1 LVDWNRFLMQ
11 NHAPSTIQMTIA
23 PNVHATAM
31 TVVRTS
37 TFSICT
43 GGGVVAT
50 GLPGICNELE
60 DPDTTV
66 TVAFGSPR
74 ADSSLLMLS
83 ADSLS
88 GLAPITATETS
99 MPARRRAGLILRIL
113 TLLGSTP
120 TAAAIPSMN
129 FLCAEASKSSTEIG
143 SPTDRT
149 IVSSSSRGGG
159 GEGGGGGGSG
169 VAVGEGGGSVGGVG
183 VGGSEVADTFV
194 ADTFVADT
202 FVADTFVALNVFV
215 ADTFVADMVGSG
227 VDVVGSGVD
236 VVGSG
241 VDGS

>member
-1 LVDWNRFLMQ
+1 M
-11 NHAPSTIQMTIA
+11 
-23 PNVHATAM
+23 
-31 TVVRTS
+31 
-37 TFSICT
+37 
-43 GGGVVAT
+43 VAT

-149 IVSSSSRGGG
+149 IVSSSSRGAG

-202 FVADTFVALNVFV
+202 FVALNVFV

-236 VVGSG
+236 GS
-241 VDGS
+241 

>member
-1 LVDWNRFLMQ
+1 M
-11 NHAPSTIQMTIA
+11 
-23 PNVHATAM
+23 
-31 TVVRTS
+31 
-37 TFSICT
+37 
-43 GGGVVAT
+43 VAT

-143 SPTDRT
+143 SPNDRT
-149 IVSSSSRGGG
+149 IGSSDRGGGGGGVATG
-159 GEGGGGGGSG
+159 GEGGGSAGG
-169 VAVGEGGGSVGGVG
+169 AG
-183 VGGSEVADTFV
+183 VGGSEVV
-194 ADTFVADT
+194 R
-202 FVADTFVALNVFV
+202 
-215 ADTFVADMVGSG
+215 
-227 VDVVGSGVD
+227 VVGAGV
-236 VVGSG
+236 VVTISIHWP
-241 VDGS
+241 STE